1 MSILSHEELLR
12 RLVAIDSTSSLPNE
26 PIADFIADYLD
37 RPGITVEKVSGGA
50 EGKLN
55 LLATIGE
62 PDQSRVGL
70 VLSGHMDAVP
80 ANPHQWT
87 TPPFEMQERDGNLYG
102 RGTADMKA
110 FLALSMNAAVELV
123 ASPRPLVLLF
133 TCDEEIGCLGAGHFV
148 KNWPEHRPLPRSAII
163 GEPTRLRVVRMHK
176 GHLKLRITLK
186 GKGAHSGYP
195 HLGRNAIEKAGPVI
209 GALSKLR
216 TSLESERYPSSVYF
230 DDAPF
235 VPLNL
240 GTIHGGSAINIVPD
254 ECVIEVGMRPLP
266 GVESEE
272 LGVRL
277 REAIRATQPPD
288 DWLVELISESPPLL
302 LDEASEICRTMYGL
316 VDQSGTASV
325 SFASDAGWL
334 QRLGIE
340 CLLFGPGSIEV
351 AHRPDEFIPRD
362 EIDRGYEILKQ
373 AIDYF
378 CRSEVTR

>member
-1 MSILSHEELLR
+1 
-12 RLVAIDSTSSLPNE
+12 
-26 PIADFIADYLD
+26 
-37 RPGITVEKVSGGA
+37 
-50 EGKLN
+50 
-55 LLATIGE
+55 
-62 PDQSRVGL
+62 
-70 VLSGHMDAVP
+70 
-80 ANPHQWT
+80 
-87 TPPFEMQERDGNLYG
+87 
-102 RGTADMKA
+102 
-110 FLALSMNAAVELV
+110 
-123 ASPRPLVLLF
+123 
-133 TCDEEIGCLGAGHFV
+133 
-148 KNWPEHRPLPRSAII
+148 
-163 GEPTRLRVVRMHK
+163 
-176 GHLKLRITLK
+176 
-186 GKGAHSGYP
+186 
-195 HLGRNAIEKAGPVI
+195 
-209 GALSKLR
+209 
-216 TSLESERYPSSVYF
+216 
-230 DDAPF
+230 
-235 VPLNL
+235 
-240 GTIHGGSAINIVPD
+240 
-254 ECVIEVGMRPLP
+254 MRPLP